1 MVTTPKNIIASW
13 ADAWIDAL
21 AQFSHPGRMRR
32 GRQFANRKHIA
43 QFVVR
48 PGEVLAQVKEG
59 NAVYDVHL
67 EVEQLDDET
76 WDKILS
82 ILASRA
88 IFSARLLAGEMPKEV
103 VHVFDEVNAPL
114 FPRAEELHASCTC
127 VDWQVPCKHLAGLYY
142 WLADR
147 FEEDPFLLFQLRGR
161 SKDDVLTALRSHH
174 LASQEAETERH
185 EEEFPTP
192 TLLESL
198 NTFWDIG
205 ESIEAVSFNIK
216 TPSITVPHLRRLG
229 APTFTQLDL
238 INLLSPIYQQ
248 VTEVARKWAYQET
261 D

>member
-1 MVTTPKNIIASW
+1 MAVNPPNVIASW
-13 ADAWIDAL
+13 AEAWIDAL

-32 GRQFANRKHIA
+32 GRQFADRKHIP

-48 PGEVLAQVKEG
+48 PGEVLAKVKEG
-59 NAVYDVHL
+59 DAVYDVHI

-103 VHVFDEVNAPL
+103 AQVFEEVHAPL
-114 FPRAEELHASCTC
+114 FPQADELHASCTC

-161 SKDDVLTALRSHH
+161 SKDDVLSALRSHH
-174 LASQEAETERH
+174 QTGHDTEAEVI
-185 EEEFPTP
+185 EEDFPTP
-192 TLLESL
+192 ALADSL
-198 NTFWDIG
+198 PNFWDMD
-205 ESIEAVSFNIK
+205 EASDAISYNISP
-216 TPSITVPHLRRLG
+216 PSISLPHLRRLG
-229 APTFTQLDL
+229 APPFTQLDL

-248 VTEVARKWAYQET
+248 VTEVAHKWAYQET